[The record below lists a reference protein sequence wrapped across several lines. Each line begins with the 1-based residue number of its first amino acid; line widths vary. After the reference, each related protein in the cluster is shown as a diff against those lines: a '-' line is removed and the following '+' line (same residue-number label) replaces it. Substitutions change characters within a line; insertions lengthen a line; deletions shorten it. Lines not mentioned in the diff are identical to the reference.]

1 MNHVQHFSL
10 GSEAMVLCRILL
22 DYHFQLGGEILPRV
36 KDFKYL
42 WVKRSGDGR
51 VVWCSVSSTEGVAS
65 DCRFAG
71 SYTLYVYPEVT
82 PTNCCLEYNNGFEIS
97 LGQSLKSLQYFSI
110 FKEKHCKVHN
120 LYSKTVSPILPQR
133 KAVLLWILSS
143 DYKQKHS

>member
-1 MNHVQHFSL
+1 MNHVQHISL
-10 GSEAMVLCRILL
+10 GSEAMVLCRIL
-22 DYHFQLGGEILPRV
+22 GEILPRV

-97 LGQSLKSLQYFSI
+97 LG
-110 FKEKHCKVHN
+110 
-120 LYSKTVSPILPQR
+120 
-133 KAVLLWILSS
+133 
-143 DYKQKHS
+143 